1 MRREGPVVPRRLTQ
15 VEVLIDDQI
24 FLMNSR
30 GGISRYFA
38 ELIREFREHPEWGV
52 NVLTTV
58 HTAPN
63 QHLRDIDTSVRDI
76 PLPEASLGWKAYKGF
91 ARLGSSRRERRLTPD
106 IVHSTYYRPEKLNRF
121 PGVPHVV
128 TVHDMAPE
136 LLSPDMADQQAHMA
150 KRDYVER
157 ADAIICVSEATR
169 DTLFEVWGPI
179 TDRPVIITAHAV
191 SARFSP
197 FVASADEGFPY
208 LFHVGRREGY
218 KNFETLLRAYAR
230 SSAPSRGV
238 RLLTVGGGPLTTAEL
253 ALASQLQ
260 VADLVV
266 SRTATE
272 DELPGL
278 YRGARAL
285 VYPSTLEGFGI
296 PVLEAMSSGCPALL
310 ADIPVFREVAGDA
323 ARYFSPD
330 DILELSDTIDE
341 VLSDPQ
347 ERRRLREAG
356 LTQASKYSWTITAEQ
371 TSQLYRLLLDNVR

>member
-1 MRREGPVVPRRLTQ
+1 M
-15 VEVLIDDQI
+15 EVLIDDQI

-52 NVLTTV
+52 DVLTTV

-76 PLPEASLGWKAYKGF
+76 PLPESSLGWKVYKGL
-91 ARLGSSRRERRLTPD
+91 ARMGSARRERSLSPD
-106 IVHSTYYRPEKLNRF
+106 VVHSTYYRPEKLHRF

-136 LLSPDMADQQAHMA
+136 MLPPGMADQQAHMA
-150 KRDYVER
+150 KREYVAR
-157 ADAIICVSEATR
+157 ADAIICVSDATR
-169 DTLFEVWGPI
+169 DALFEVWGPI
-179 TDRPVIITAHAV
+179 TDRPVIVTAHAV

-197 FVASADEGFPY
+197 FVSTADEGFPY

-218 KNFETLLRAYAR
+218 KNFETLLRAYAQ
-230 SSAPSRGV
+230 SSAPHRGV
-238 RLLTVGGGPLTTAEL
+238 RLLTVGGGPLNAAER
-253 ALASQLQ
+253 ALAIELQ
-260 VADLVV
+260 VNDLVV
-266 SRTATE
+266 TRTATE
-272 DELPGL
+272 NELPGL

-296 PVLEAMSSGCPALL
+296 PVLEAMSSGCPTML
-310 ADIPVFREVAGDA
+310 ADTPVFREVAGDA
-323 ARYFSPD
+323 AWYFRPD
-330 DILELSDTIDE
+330 DVQGLADTIDAF
-341 VLSDPQ
+341 LSNPD

-356 LTQASKYSWTITAEQ
+356 LVQASKYSWTITAEQ
-371 TSQLYRLLLDNVR
+371 TSELYRLLLDDRR

>member
-1 MRREGPVVPRRLTQ
+1 MQ
-15 VEVLIDDQI
+15 VLIDDQI

-52 NVLTTV
+52 EVLTTV
-58 HTAPN
+58 RTAPN

-76 PLPEASLGWKAYKGF
+76 PLPESSLGWKVYKGL
-91 ARLGSSRRERRLTPD
+91 ARQGSARRERALTPD
-106 IVHSTYYRPEKLNRF
+106 ILHSTYYRPEKLDRF
-121 PGVPHVV
+121 PDVPHVV

-136 LLSPDMADQQAHMA
+136 MLPPGMADQQAHMA
-150 KRDYVER
+150 KRDYVAR

-169 DTLFEVWGPI
+169 DALFEVWGPI
-179 TDRPVIITAHAV
+179 TDRPVIVTAHAV

-197 FVASADEGFPY
+197 FVAAAEEGFAY

-230 SSAPSRGV
+230 SSAPRRGV
-238 RLLTVGGGPLTTAEL
+238 RLLTVGGGPLTAAER
-253 ALASQLQ
+253 ALADELD
-260 VADLVV
+260 VADLLVA
-266 SRTATE
+266 RTASE

-296 PVLEAMSSGCPALL
+296 PVLEAMSSGCPVLL
-310 ADIPVFREVAGDA
+310 ADTPVFREVASDA
-323 ARYFSPD
+323 AWYFQPD
-330 DILELSDTIDE
+330 DIAGLVGAIDAL
-341 VLSDPQ
+341 LSDP
-347 ERRRLREAG
+347 EEARRLREAG
-356 LTQASKYSWTITAEQ
+356 VAQAANYSWTVTAEQ
-371 TSQLYRLLLDNVR
+371 TGELYRLLLGETR